1 MKFLKIAV
9 FFIGLTTIAQS
20 KVGAVDIDYI
30 LSKMPELTN
39 VQEQVDIYGKK
50 LDADLNKKVEEYK
63 KLAEEY
69 KTGEATFTDAQKK
82 EKQTAIINLETDIQK
97 FQQNGVKLMDIK
109 RNEYL
114 QPLYKKI
121 GEALDKVAKA
131 QGYTQVMQTTGDMVY
146 LDPNF
151 DLTVA
156 ILTELGITVTADEAG
171 K

>member
-156 ILTELGITVTADEAG
+156 ILTELGITADEAG